1 MKNINLIMML
11 IAIVMNK
18 NILVEKKRKH
28 LVKNQKNQK
37 MSTNNKK
44 MLKSLINV

>member
-1 MKNINLIMML
+1 MML

-28 LVKNQKNQK
+28 LVKNKKNKK

-44 MLKSLINV
+44 MLKSLANV